1 MSTAA
6 DQNPQEQEHTQ
17 QENTQQPE
25 NAEATDTTAAEQT
38 ETQAQDAATAA
49 TEGGSSEA
57 DELRDKYLR
66 LHAEFDNFRRR
77 TSKERLELFKTANQ
91 ELMVALIPV
100 LDDLERAQASLKDAQ
115 DVNAVREGVELIFS
129 KFLGLLQ
136 QKGLKPM
143 DAVGQPFDAE
153 VHEAI
158 TQIPAPSDDMKG
170 KVIDQ
175 VEKGYYLND
184 KVVRFA
190 KVVIGA

>member
-1 MSTAA
+1 MSTTAE
-6 DQNPQEQEHTQ
+6 QNPQEQE
-17 QENTQQPE
+17 NLQPE
-25 NAEATDTTAAEQT
+25 QTEATETTAAEQT
-38 ETQAQDAATAA
+38 EQQNPEAGTAA
-49 TEGGSSEA
+49 TEGGTSEA

-91 ELMVALIPV
+91 DLMVALIPV
-100 LDDLERAQASLKDAQ
+100 LDDLERAQAAMQDAQ
-115 DVNAVREGVELIFS
+115 DVTAVREGVELIFG
-129 KFLGLLQ
+129 KFLGVLQ

-143 DAVGQPFDAE
+143 EAIGQPFDAD

-158 TQIPAPSDDMKG
+158 TQIPAPNEEMKG

>member
-1 MSTAA
+1 MTTSAE
-6 DQNPQEQEHTQ
+6 QNPQEQE
-17 QENTQQPE
+17 NIQPE
-25 NAEATDTTAAEQT
+25 NAQETTEQT
-38 ETQAQDAATAA
+38 ATA
-49 TEGGSSEA
+49 TEGQEQNAGAKASTAQAGNSDL
-57 DELRDKYLR
+57 DELKDKYLR

-91 ELMVALIPV
+91 ELMVALLPV
-100 LDDLERAQASLKDAQ
+100 LDDFERAQAAIKDAQ
-115 DVNAVREGVELIFS
+115 DVTAVREGVELVFG
-129 KFLGLLQ
+129 KLQ
-136 QKGLKPM
+136 SILTQKGLKPM
-143 DAVGQPFDAE
+143 EAVGQPFDAE

-158 TQIPAPSDDMKG
+158 TQIPAPSEEMKG